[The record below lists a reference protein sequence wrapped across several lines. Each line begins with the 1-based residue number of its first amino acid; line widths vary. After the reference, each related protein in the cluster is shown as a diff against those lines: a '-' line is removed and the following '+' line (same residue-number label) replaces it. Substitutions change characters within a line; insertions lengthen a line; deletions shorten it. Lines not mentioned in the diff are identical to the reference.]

1 MNIIG
6 ITGTLG
12 AGKGTVVDYLVREKG
27 YKHFSV
33 RGYLV
38 EIIQARDIAVN
49 RDHMVEVANELRAN
63 HSPSFIVDELYIR
76 ANNAGSDSI
85 IESIRTP
92 GEIQS
97 LRAKGQFTLI
107 AVDAEQETRY
117 RRISIRNSE
126 TDQITFERFQQDEM
140 REMTAVD
147 PNKQNLKKC
156 IEEAD
161 FVIRN
166 DKLIEDLY
174 KQVDMVLEK
183 LTNSQ

>member
-1 MNIIG
+1 MIIIG

-12 AGKGTVVDYLVREKG
+12 AGKGTVVDYLVRERG

-38 EIIQARDIAVN
+38 EIIRARDIAVN

-97 LRAKGQFTLI
+97 LRAKGQFILI
-107 AVDAEQETRY
+107 AVDAEQEIRY

-147 PNKQNLKKC
+147 PNKQNLQKC
-156 IEEAD
+156 IREAD
-161 FVIRN
+161 YLVNN
-166 DKLIEDLY
+166 DKTFMDLY
-174 KQVDMVLEK
+174 TQIDQI
-183 LTNSQ
+183 LTQLANRT